1 MPMHDTEKI
10 MAMQSQARKEENQMG
25 ERYLRQKVTGDI
37 FVWTEILAIREDM
50 IECDTDVVKN
60 RVAGMKQKVL
70 EAKKELENAKPIS
83 VELAADSRMLA
94 DLELE
99 HAEIQEKIREKRQ
112 PEDTDPE
119 PKTAE
124 EAEEALNQA
133 EIDEDPE
140 IIKIMGMDNPK
151 EIALYI
157 TSEYGEKIDVSK
169 KKDIESLNIE
179 ALRVRAIQLRSK
191 RIMEK

>member
-1 MPMHDTEKI
+1 
-10 MAMQSQARKEENQMG
+10 MG

-37 FVWTEILAIREDM
+37 FVWTEILSIREDM
-50 IECDTDVVKN
+50 IECDTDVVKT